1 MVPSS
6 EPPAVPPSL
15 PRSTPSAQGVDPGG
29 ISAFLDA
36 VDAAPGVELHSLVV
50 VRHGHVVAEGWWHP
64 YTPGRVHLLYSL
76 SKSVTSAAAG
86 FAVAEGLLDLDAT
99 VLSYFPEL
107 DAHVTDPRSR
117 AMRVRDV
124 AAMASGHLAETA
136 DAAFAADDPVL
147 GFLTIPPDRDPGT
160 VFAYNQPCTYSLA
173 AIVQRLTGGT
183 LTDYLRPR
191 LFDPLGI
198 APGGWQQH
206 PAGRE
211 IGYSGLHLT
220 TEDVARFGQCLL
232 EDGRRQGRQVLPE
245 GWVAEATRRHVGTA
259 GSAGEAVVE
268 ARDGDWAQG
277 YGQQFWRSRHGYR
290 GDGAYGQFCVVVPE
304 SDLVVATTAAAPDM
318 QAALDA
324 VWAHVLPALADG
336 PLPRSA
342 ADDALAVRLATL
354 GLPPVPTG
362 GPDAVPAGTVLRL
375 AGTAALRG
383 VTGAVLRRDATGWT
397 LTLDAWDGTVVAD
410 VGTGGWAV
418 TEPDDGA
425 APLAVSAGS
434 PAPGQ
439 VRADVL
445 LLETPH
451 RLRLDGDVA
460 AGTLTAAWAT
470 DPLGGVSLRSM
481 ASR

>member
-1 MVPSS
+1 MPSTAAS
-6 EPPAVPPSL
+6 SL
-15 PRSTPSAQGVDPGG
+15 PRSTPSAQGVDPAG
-29 ISAFLDA
+29 IGALLDA
-36 VDAAPGVELHSLVV
+36 LDAAPGVELHSLVV

-76 SKSVTSAAAG
+76 SKSFTSAAAG
-86 FAVAEGLLDLDAT
+86 FAEAEDLLDMDAT

-107 DAHVTDPRSR
+107 DGAVTDRRSR

-124 AAMASGHLAETA
+124 AAMASGHLAETV
-136 DAAFAADDPVL
+136 DTAFAADDPVL

-160 VFAYNQPCTYSLA
+160 VFAYNQPCMYALA
-173 AIVQRLTGGT
+173 AIVQRVTGGT

-191 LFDPLGI
+191 LFEPLGI

-206 PAGRE
+206 PPGRE

-232 EDGRRQGRQVLPE
+232 DDGRRQGRQVLPE
-245 GWVAEATRRHVGTA
+245 GWVAEATREHVPTVVPA
-259 GSAGEAVVE
+259 GEAVVEAVVE

-277 YGQQFWRSRHGYR
+277 YGRQFWRSRHGYR
-290 GDGAYGQFCVVVPE
+290 GDGAYGQFCVVVPGA
-304 SDLVVATTAAAPDM
+304 DLVVATTAAAPDM
-318 QAALDA
+318 QAVLDA
-324 VWAHVLPALADG
+324 LWAHVLPALADG
-336 PLPRSA
+336 PLPRSG
-342 ADDALAVRLATL
+342 ADDALADRLGAL
-354 GLPPVPTG
+354 GLPPVPAG
-362 GPDAVPAGTVLRL
+362 GPDAVPAGTVLRSS
-375 AGTAALRG
+375 GTVGPRG
-383 VTGAVLRRDATGWT
+383 LTGAVLRRGTTGWT

-410 VGTGGWAV
+410 VGADRWAV
-418 TEPDDGA
+418 TEPDDGG

-434 PAPGQ
+434 PAPGR

-481 ASR
+481 APR